1 MASGLKYHAMRT
13 IWAVLLVS
21 LIIPCPA
28 AVIGDS
34 FTVQEQREMTL
45 SDQALDLTVS
55 SDGRWTFVLTRS
67 GDVAIYEPSGDLIQ
81 TLKVGSGYN
90 RIEYSQAG
98 NRLLLSDPDRKS
110 VKVLTL
116 AMLYELD
123 YRDSPF
129 KGSANAPV
137 TIAVFDDF
145 Q

>member
-1 MASGLKYHAMRT
+1 
-13 IWAVLLVS
+13 
-21 LIIPCPA
+21 
-28 AVIGDS
+28 
-34 FTVQEQREMTL
+34 MTL

>member
-1 MASGLKYHAMRT
+1 MA
-13 IWAVLLVS
+13 
-21 LIIPCPA
+21 
-28 AVIGDS
+28 
-34 FTVQEQREMTL
+34 L
-45 SDQALDLTVS
+45 SDRALDIAVS
-55 SDGRWTFVLTRS
+55 SDGRWTFVLTGG

-81 TLKVGSGYN
+81 TLKVGSGYD
-90 RIEYSQAG
+90 RIDYSQTG
-98 NRLLLSDPDRKS
+98 NRLLLSDPDGKK
-110 VKVLTL
+110 VKILTL